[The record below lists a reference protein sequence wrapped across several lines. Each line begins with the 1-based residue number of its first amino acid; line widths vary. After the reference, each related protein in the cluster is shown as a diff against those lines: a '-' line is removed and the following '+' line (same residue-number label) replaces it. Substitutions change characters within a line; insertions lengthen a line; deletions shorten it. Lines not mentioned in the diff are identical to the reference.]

1 MPNKYLDSVGLAE
14 YTTLIKTALDDKAD
28 LASPALT
35 GTPTAP
41 TPTAG
46 DDSTKV
52 ATTAFVNTKAGNYLP
67 LAGGTLTG
75 NVYTGGDIS
84 RTTDTSRLSLNGG
97 NGIDSGAYLNLYGKS
112 HSTYAGLF
120 SLSAYDG
127 TTKKQLQGKI
137 DGTLTWDGNNI
148 ALAKDYLPLSGG
160 TMSGWLQFSNAD
172 GRICMNRSGND
183 GSLGVYSG
191 AGYTTGAYLTL
202 SGASRSTQA
211 GFFELRA
218 VTDGSNYYALQ
229 GRPNGTLIWGGKEI
243 ERINAS
249 GTNYIRYENG
259 LQICWGNNISF
270 NTSGTAINLPVAFK
284 DATYGFV
291 PVGRG
296 LSTSTNCAIAKLTA
310 KTTTAFT
317 VVAVATSNLS
327 SFTSGTID
335 YVAIGKWK

>member
-46 DDSTKV
+46 DDSTKI

-67 LAGGTLTG
+67 LSGGTITG

-84 RTTDTSRLSLNGG
+84 RTADNSRLSLNGG

-160 TMSGWLQFSNAD
+160 TMTGNIRSSSDDMFVLRKNDNLYGIQLWSGTSYNNGAS
-172 GRICMNRSGND
+172 I
-183 GSLGVYSG
+183 SLYGKGYSQVGVFNI
-191 AGYTTGAYLTL
+191 GAYGENISSLL
-202 SGASRSTQA
+202 HG
-211 GFFELRA
+211 E
-218 VTDGSNYYALQ
+218 
-229 GRPNGTLIWGGKEI
+229 PNGTLTWGGKNI

-249 GTNYIRYENG
+249 GSNYIRFESG